1 MTGRQ
6 ATAAGLSLTRP
17 KGTKYGRC
25 VGGRAFIL
33 GGTGQIGYAAA
44 WTLADT
50 GWQVKVAGRRS
61 NPAALWPGD
70 LGVEGVTV
78 DRADTD
84 ALGASLGDG
93 CDVLVDCAAFTP
105 EHGHQLL
112 KFAGRIGSAIVI
124 SSVSV
129 YADESGRNF
138 EDDGDEWPCLPVGFT
153 EAQPTISARSD
164 SYGGRKIA
172 LERTLLE
179 AGIVPVTILRPGAI
193 YGPYSHYP
201 REWYF
206 VKRAL
211 DRRPC
216 RILSHG
222 GRSVFHTTASVN
234 LAELIRLAA
243 QRPGTRILNAGDP
256 SPPTVLEIAEAI
268 AAILGHHAEN
278 VLIAGASPRSA
289 IGSTPWS
296 APLPV
301 VMDMSKAAAELGYRP
316 LSRYADAVESAV
328 RWMIDITAGR
338 DWRDVFPYFYANQ
351 GDDAFDY
358 GTEDEWLRR

>member
-1 MTGRQ
+1 MG
-6 ATAAGLSLTRP
+6 A
-17 KGTKYGRC
+17 
-25 VGGRAFIL
+25 RAFIL
-33 GGTGQIGYAAA
+33 GGTGQIGYAATWA
-44 WTLADT
+44 LADA

-61 NPAALWPGD
+61 NPAALWPDD

-78 DRADTD
+78 NRADTE
-84 ALGASLGDG
+84 ALGAALGDG
-93 CDVLVDCAAFTP
+93 CDVLVDCAAYAP
-105 EHGHQLL
+105 EHGKQLV
-112 KFAGRIGSAIVI
+112 KFADRIGSAIVI

-129 YADESGRNF
+129 YADSVGRNF
-138 EDDGDEWPCLPVGFT
+138 EDEGGPWPCLPVGFT
-153 EAQPTISARSD
+153 EEQPTISARSD

-172 LERTLLE
+172 LEHTLLE
-179 AGIVPVTILRPGAI
+179 ARALPVTILRPGAI

-211 DRRPC
+211 DRRPV
-216 RILSHG
+216 RILSYE
-222 GRSVFHTTASVN
+222 GRSVFHTTAAVN
-234 LAELIRLAA
+234 LAELIRLSA

-268 AAILGHHAEN
+268 SAIIGHRAEN
-278 VLIAGASPRSA
+278 VLITGTPHQPR

-296 APLPV
+296 APVPV
-301 VMDMSKAAAELGYRP
+301 VMGMAKAATELGYRP
-316 LSRYADAVESAV
+316 QSVYADAVELAV

-358 GTEDEWLRR
+358 GIEDEWLRR